1 MKKIIITLL
10 IAAIMPAFSQNLL
23 DNSSFETIDEK
34 KNIPASWSVIKRGL
48 IEDTHSFDN
57 TLAKDGKNSA
67 KIENNSGMTK
77 GVTLLYL
84 QSLGQK
90 FNTVP
95 AGTEIELSVYARAI
109 SNTARVR
116 VYFESIKGKKLV
128 LRDFEVYEGKWT
140 KFSVKFKKED
150 VDYGAPYVCLGL
162 LSGNGVIFDCA
173 YLGAAGAN
181 QYAALNIV
189 DNLIYNGDF
198 EKVKDSMPISWNI
211 INKTSGK
218 AELVTNGG
226 VIGKNCVKLSSAEKV
241 KGLLIWGHSLDVTNF
256 ANIAPGTEI
265 EITLKAKTDKPSTV
279 FRFYT
284 EFMAGRKFIG
294 TYIAHNQKCTKDWE
308 EKKFTFKTPSV
319 TPTGASFYL
328 QLMSPGE
335 VMFDDISMKIKK

>member
-1 MKKIIITLL
+1 MKKIIIPLL
-10 IAAIMPAFSQNLL
+10 VGAILPLCAQNLL
-23 DNSSFETIDEK
+23 QNSSFETVNAQ
-34 KNIPASWSVIKRGL
+34 KNTPEAWSVIKRG
-48 IEDTHSFDN
+48 IFDNTHSFDAA
-57 TLAKDGKNSA
+57 TALDGKNSA
-67 KIENNSGMTK
+67 RIVNNSGMTK

-84 QSLGQK
+84 QNLGQK
-90 FNTVP
+90 FNAVP
-95 AGTEIELSVYARAI
+95 AGTEMELSVYARAVSDI
-109 SNTARVR
+109 ARVR

-150 VDYGAPYVCLGL
+150 VDYGSPYVCLGL
-162 LSGNGVIFDCA
+162 LSGAGVMFDCA
-173 YLGAAGAN
+173 YLGEAGAN
-181 QYAALNIV
+181 PYANLNIA

-198 EKVKDSMPISWNI
+198 EKVKNSMPISWNI
-211 INKTSGK
+211 INKTNGK
-218 AELVTNGG
+218 AELVANGG
-226 VIGKNCVKLSSAEKV
+226 TSGKNCVKLSSAEKV
-241 KGLLIWGHSLDVTNF
+241 KGLLIWGHNLDVANF

-265 EITLKAKTDKPSTV
+265 EVTLKAKTDKTSTV

-308 EKKFTFKTPSV
+308 EKKFTFKTPAV

-335 VMFDDISMKIKK
+335 VLFDDISMKIKK